1 MVFCVWE
8 DARVWAHWNH
18 FFYVHLRF
26 DFSHR
31 QFLVHYG
38 EGQQINGWQRAST
51 VLPGL
56 RNSHLEGWYPW
67 WLWHPCL
74 LIWKEIHHFTSP
86 CYSFTHSSIHSVSHS
101 LFIFYH
107 CFGNLLKQRAWWCCK
122 PKNWAHFFVG
132 VKIKDTTK
140 SKIRR
145 RKGLFL
151 AASKENSR
159 ELSQS
164 SVSLN
169 SKIGV
174 HGVHFKLRVHAYT

>member
-1 MVFCVWE
+1 MGRCKS
-8 DARVWAHWNH
+8 
-18 FFYVHLRF
+18 LG
-26 DFSHR
+26 SLKS
-31 QFLVHYG
+31 FLLC
-38 EGQQINGWQRAST
+38 AS
-51 VLPGL
+51 
-56 RNSHLEGWYPW
+56 EI
-67 WLWHPCL
+67 WL
-74 LIWKEIHHFTSP
+74 FTSSVP
-86 CYSFTHSSIHSVSHS
+86 CPLWGGAADQWMPESKHCSSWAQKFTPAGLVSLMAVTS
-101 LFIFYH
+101 LFIDMEGNTPFHKPMLFIHSFIHSFSQSFTLYTLSH

-122 PKNWAHFFVG
+122 PKNWAHLFVG

-151 AASKENSR
+151 AASKENTG

-174 HGVHFKLRVHAYT
+174 HGVHFKLRVHTYT